1 MLSQLMLYNL
11 YSNDGECLET
21 AVMEKD
27 VPAAIAAW
35 ESLEGWEKVEARPM
49 VESKEFRTIDEIN
62 AEKAW
67 KQTDE
72 FPDNPTEGDL
82 QTLEYFEG
90 K

>member
-1 MLSQLMLYNL
+1 MFNL
-11 YSNDGECLET
+11 YAGNECLET
-21 AVMEKD
+21 AVLEKD

-35 ESLEGWEKVEARPM
+35 KELGWENVEARPI
-49 VESKEFRTIDEIN
+49 SGLNPEFRSIDEIN